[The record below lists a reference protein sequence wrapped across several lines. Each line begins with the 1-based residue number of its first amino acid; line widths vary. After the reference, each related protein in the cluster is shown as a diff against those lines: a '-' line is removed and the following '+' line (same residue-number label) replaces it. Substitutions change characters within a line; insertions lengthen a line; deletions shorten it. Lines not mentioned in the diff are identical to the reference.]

1 MLCDQNIRLCTRRRQ
16 LHFRVSNFFNFLFC
30 LFLDLRL
37 TVNLM
42 ILIESKNRLSRQH
55 ATRKIIYFH
64 PIVVEPTNQ
73 PTTKLGQ
80 TCFPRKSKFYLLTWN
95 PAARASHSEN
105 LVPII
110 GQIDNN
116 TGARTFLKREIARN
130 QLYSA
135 NATWMREQDRIWMLN
150 PHSAFFITSFDIWL
164 LLFQFNPAPEK
175 GH

>member
-64 PIVVEPTNQ
+64 PIVVEPTNEQ
-73 PTTKLGQ
+73 PSWD
-80 TCFPRKSKFYLLTWN
+80 R
-95 PAARASHSEN
+95 RASLEKANFIFWHETRQRERLIRKTRSRL
-105 LVPII
+105 LVKLII
-110 GQIDNN
+110 
-116 TGARTFLKREIARN
+116 TRARTFLKREIARK
-130 QLYSA
+130 QLYGA
-135 NATWMREQDRIWMLN
+135 NATWMREQDRIWILN
-150 PHSAFFITSFDIWL
+150 PHSAFFITSFDILL
-164 LLFQFNPAPEK
+164 LLFQFNPGPEK

>member
-1 MLCDQNIRLCTRRRQ
+1 MLCDQNIRLCTRSRQ

-64 PIVVEPTNQ
+64 PIVVEPTNEQ
-73 PTTKLGQ
+73 PSWD
-80 TCFPRKSKFYLLTWN
+80 R
-95 PAARASHSEN
+95 RASLEKANFIFWHETRQRERLIRKTRSRL
-105 LVPII
+105 LVKLII
-110 GQIDNN
+110 
-116 TGARTFLKREIARN
+116 TRARTFLKRKIARN

-150 PHSAFFITSFDIWL
+150 PHSASFITSDIWL
-164 LLFQFNPAPEK
+164 LLFHLILLQE
-175 GH
+175 

>member
-73 PTTKLGQ
+73 QPTWD
-80 TCFPRKSKFYLLTWN
+80 R
-95 PAARASHSEN
+95 RASLEKANFIFWHETRQRERLIRKTRSRL
-105 LVPII
+105 LVKWII
-110 GQIDNN
+110 
-116 TGARTFLKREIARN
+116 TRARTFLKREIARN
-130 QLYSA
+130 QMYSA

-150 PHSAFFITSFDIWL
+150 PHSAFFIISFDIWL
-164 LLFQFNPAPEK
+164 LLFHWILLQE
-175 GH
+175 